1 MTGMWFPFLIGA
13 LGSAHCLGMCGP
25 IVVASSLTMGKA
37 EPTQTNPLIPL
48 RLEMVFLHFAF
59 HAGRLLT
66 YALMGG
72 LAARFTQAAQGIL
85 TSSNAQSLLTSIYGA
100 LLILFGLAFMKAV
113 PIPANWVTFFSNP
126 MMTFMR
132 RIPSLCES
140 NRPVAKI
147 LLGIFTGLLPCCL
160 SWSMVITAAAAE
172 SPFYGSVMMICFGA
186 GTIPALFLAGISAS
200 YLTRLYRRLGET
212 IPGLFLTALGIYLIL
227 KGNRIVE

>member
-1 MTGMWFPFLIGA
+1 MTALWFPFLIGV

-25 IVVASSLTMGKA
+25 IVVASSLAMGKA
-37 EPTQTNPLIPL
+37 VPIQTNLWISR

-59 HAGRLLT
+59 HTGRLLT

-72 LAARFTQAAQGIL
+72 LAAGFTQKAQGIL
-85 TSSNAQSLLTSIYGA
+85 TSPNAQSLFTSVYGV

-113 PIPANWVTFFSNP
+113 PIPANWATFFSSP
-126 MMTFMR
+126 VMTFMH

-140 NRPVAKI
+140 GRPRAKI
-147 LLGIFTGLLPCCL
+147 LLGLLTGLLPCCL

-186 GTIPALFLAGISAS
+186 GTIPALFLAGLSAS

-212 IPGLFLTALGIYLIL
+212 IPGLLLAALGIYLIL